1 MAELTEEIDQVY
13 WDSMVNASQRIRD
26 QDKKIK
32 DQDRKILAQD
42 KYLTQMAEEF
52 KRLKDERE
60 PNSDLLV

>member
-1 MAELTEEIDQVY
+1 MAELNEEIDQVY

-42 KYLTQMAEEF
+42 KYLAQIAGEVQ
-52 KRLKDERE
+52 RIRDERE